1 LKPQGFRP
9 WSSIHNTTNATICGY
24 ICMEEIWKQIP
35 GLDGKYE
42 CSNKGRVRRV
52 NKDPRCEKYKML
64 NLQNTKDGYIS
75 VNPTIKFRKRV
86 HRLVAEVFIPN
97 PDNKPFVNHK
107 NLNKKDNNV
116 DNLEWVTASENSIHA
131 QSNGKLGRMSY
142 TISNE
147 DGTEVFLSAKEF
159 VDAVGGSYKVIV
171 RDLKKSGEYKNYKVI
186 EKTYKSLH

>member
-1 LKPQGFRP
+1 
-9 WSSIHNTTNATICGY
+9 
-24 ICMEEIWKQIP
+24 MEEIWRDIP
-35 GLDGKYE
+35 GLNGQYE

-52 NKDPRCEKYKML
+52 NKDPRCEKYKIL
-64 NLQNTKDGYIS
+64 NLQNTKDGYMS
-75 VNPTIKFRKRV
+75 VNPTIKFRRRV
-86 HRLVAEVFIPN
+86 HRLVAEIFIPN
-97 PDNKPFVNHK
+97 PENKPFVNHK

-171 RDLKKSGEYKNYKVI
+171 RDLKKLGEYKNYKVI